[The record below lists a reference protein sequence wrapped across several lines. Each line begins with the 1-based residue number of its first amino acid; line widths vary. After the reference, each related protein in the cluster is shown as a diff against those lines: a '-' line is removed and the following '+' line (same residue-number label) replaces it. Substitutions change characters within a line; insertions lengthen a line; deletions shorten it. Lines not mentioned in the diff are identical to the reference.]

1 MKKFSGIF
9 PSLYLALKKR
19 EQALQEFGRCTAKV
33 QKYEDKERSGQ
44 NLAKLEAVSLII
56 MLITDTVSP
65 IHDGASCIK
74 MICTHL
80 FSNIDETIAKQ
91 SISFF
96 WSVVQ

>member
-1 MKKFSGIF
+1 MVDPMKKFSGIF

-56 MLITDTVSP
+56 MLITECSLQTQFHQFTMVQAVS
-65 IHDGASCIK
+65 K
-74 MICTHL
+74 
-80 FSNIDETIAKQ
+80 
-91 SISFF
+91 
-96 WSVVQ
+96 